1 MERACSAGHVLSVPS
16 PVVTGWLSGNK
27 TGLLTSVLRASEC
40 YMNLLF
46 STQVALQ
53 SYPESLNLANRQCW
67 LWSIITYARPTFRV
81 VEKNKNREISEITNT
96 WILSISF
103 QGKQQC
109 LS

>member
-1 MERACSAGHVLSVPS
+1 
-16 PVVTGWLSGNK
+16 
-27 TGLLTSVLRASEC
+27 
-40 YMNLLF
+40 MNLLF